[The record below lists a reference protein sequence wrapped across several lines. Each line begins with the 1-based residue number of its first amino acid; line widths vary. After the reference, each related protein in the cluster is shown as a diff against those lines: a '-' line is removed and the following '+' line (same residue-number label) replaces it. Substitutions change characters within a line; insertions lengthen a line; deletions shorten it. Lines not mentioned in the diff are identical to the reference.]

1 MKKSLIILALITI
14 ISSCSKDDDD
24 GSTTLQFES
33 SVLEAT
39 GDLSEQSSEE
49 AKKTIYG
56 KWNFP
61 SSFSAR
67 SACKWELVSLEFTG
81 QNYFMTLDAGYN
93 GAISGKFTLGEN
105 ASGKVEKVELKSIFD
120 DNSEIVVAVLTNMV
134 VTKTGDDLNATFNL
148 VLTFPNDSGEYSTFS
163 FSSCNDALSGNIE
176 AKKAEPM
183 AESKNASADSNHAK
197 FIGTWKLVS
206 ATNWEGEKVDLKKA
220 FNEAC
225 EDVEY
230 NPDTGEYTA
239 IIIDRDFDCI
249 PASSAVI
256 EISSYGTYN
265 SLLLDAKDGVLS
277 STYGIWKWK
286 DNTQKVIM
294 IGNDD
299 DKEEDRGEVKIISI
313 STSEMS
319 IENDDGTFL
328 YKKV

>member
-61 SSFSAR
+61 SSSSAR
-67 SACKWELVSLEFTG
+67 SACKLVSLEFTG
-81 QNYFMTLDAGYN
+81 QNYFMTLDAGYK

-148 VLTFPNDSGEYSTFS
+148 VLTFPNDSGESSTFS

-256 EISSYGTYN
+256 EISPYGTYN

-277 STYGIWKWK
+277 STLGIWKWK

-294 IGNDD
+294 TGSDD